1 LETNLSQ
8 IYSCPHCQMET
19 PHYILV
25 RRGERVGI
33 TCSRC
38 RTTSLVQASVLED
51 HQAWWEA
58 ELQQI
63 LSGLEEHEDEH

>member
-1 LETNLSQ
+1 METNLSQ
-8 IYSCPHCQMET
+8 IYSCPHCQLET
-19 PHYILV
+19 PHYIMV
-25 RRGERVGI
+25 RREERLAI

-38 RTTSLVQASVLED
+38 RTTSLVHSSVLED
-51 HQAWWEA
+51 HQAWWET